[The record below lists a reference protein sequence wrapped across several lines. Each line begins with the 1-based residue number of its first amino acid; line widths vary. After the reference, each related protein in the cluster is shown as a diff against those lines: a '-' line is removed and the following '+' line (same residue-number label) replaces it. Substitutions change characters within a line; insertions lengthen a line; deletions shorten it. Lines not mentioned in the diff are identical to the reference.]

1 MRSLFHQLSVQHLS
15 ALALALRENRLTPPF
30 SRAAVEHHVPLAL
43 SGALTQELQQ
53 RIDTGLT
60 PDHLAFSLELLRDE
74 KYTQQHRDDRLEL
87 VWTGPEV
94 TGSTSR
100 DTFVVVREL
109 LRSAKESVL
118 IASYSLDQPANMQ
131 DLFGELASKM
141 DEDESLSV
149 RMFLNVGRNYRD
161 KTPESVLL
169 RKFAE
174 RFREKL
180 WPGERFPEVFY
191 DPRALEMD
199 GDKRACL
206 HAKCVIVDDQSFLV
220 TSANF
225 SEAAQIRNIE
235 AGVLIDDARRAV
247 ALRRQFDSLVEYRTL
262 IHVPGIGQ

>member
-15 ALALALRENRLTPPF
+15 ALALALREHRLTPPF

-43 SGALTQELQQ
+43 SEKLTTELQQ

-74 KYTQQHRDDRLEL
+74 KYTQQDMEDRLEL

-94 TGSTSR
+94 TGSMSR
-100 DTFVVVREL
+100 DTFVVIKEL
-109 LRSAKESVL
+109 LRSATTSVL

-131 DLFGELASKM
+131 DLFGELAAKM
-141 DEDESLSV
+141 DADNSLSV
-149 RMFLNVGRNYRD
+149 RMFLNVGREYRE

-180 WPGERFPEVFY
+180 WPGERLPEVYF

-206 HAKCVIVDDQSFLV
+206 HAKCVIVDDQRFLV

-235 AGVLIDDARRAV
+235 AGVLIDDPRRAI
-247 ALRRQFDSLVEYRTL
+247 ALRRQFDSLLDSAVLRS
-262 IHVPGIGQ
+262 VPV